1 MKIRQTIFPIL
12 VLVLGLIFTQCSKS
26 PSNTTT
32 TTQDDPTLISRN
44 WIVFQAFA
52 NGNSSSTYVN
62 DKYFFVSSGNYSYI
76 DATGINSKTGNWKY
90 LNSGGVKTITLDG
103 NSPDQKVM
111 TVVDLTTTRLAL
123 RYNAGSTLVDI
134 KLMPN

>member
-26 PSNTTT
+26 PSNTIT
-32 TTQDDPTLISRN
+32 TTQDDATLISRN

-52 NGNSSSTYVN
+52 NGNSSSSYVN

-76 DATGINSKTGNWKY
+76 DATGINSKTGTWKY

-111 TVVDLTTTRLAL
+111 TIVDLTTTRLSL
-123 RYNAGSTLVDI
+123 RYNAVSTLVDI

>member
-1 MKIRQTIFPIL
+1 MKIRQTILPIL
-12 VLVLGLIFTQCSKS
+12 VLVLGLIFTHCSKS

-76 DATGINSKTGNWKY
+76 DATGINSKTGTWKY

>member
-12 VLVLGLIFTQCSKS
+12 VLVLGLIFTQCSKGT
-26 PSNTTT
+26 SNTTT

-44 WIVFQAFA
+44 WIVFQAFV

-76 DATGINSKTGNWKY
+76 DATGINSKTGTWKY